1 MRETETRKH
10 RDRERKTYETLK
22 RVRQPDKQAD
32 RQSTK
37 QTDTSRGTDTERSND
52 GKRERDI

>member
-22 RVRQPDKQAD
+22 RVRQTDKQAD

-37 QTDTSRGTDTERSND
+37 QTDTSRGTET
-52 GKRERDI
+52 